1 MMNTQQPKPNN
12 VSDSNHMLNDM
23 QLDCEAIQA
32 LIPDYA
38 FGLTD
43 ELETRRIE
51 AGMDQCTEATA
62 ILADFRQL
70 QAIMRIDVP
79 QILPPPQLGLRLMAA
94 AAKAAPLPE
103 TITSTEHRDKPHT
116 PANSAVAS
124 IAPLNPAERAPN
136 HSGNRPRLPRW
147 TWPLAAAVILLVL
160 SNVYWLVRV
169 NGINNEL
176 SMAEA
181 KTPVAVATTAPALV
195 VNTTSTLRWVHL
207 PASDQSGK
215 ASAYLMWNA
224 ESKIGLLYVHD
235 FPVLPNGQTYQ
246 LWLTRG
252 TEHLSVGTF
261 TVDQNGKGALLF
273 STQSID
279 QYTWARITTEP
290 KAGSDTPDGTVVVVG
305 QL

>member
-1 MMNTQQPKPNN
+1 MNAQQPKPNN
-12 VSDSNHMLNDM
+12 VNDSDHALNNV
-23 QLDCEAIQA
+23 QPDCSAIQA

-43 ELETRRIE
+43 EVETRWIE
-51 AGMDQCTEATA
+51 TGLDHCADATA
-62 ILADFRQL
+62 MLTDYRQMQRVL
-70 QAIMRIDVP
+70 RADVP
-79 QILPPPQLGLRLMAA
+79 QIAPPPQLGLRLMATA
-94 AAKAAPLPE
+94 ANIVPAVQASVPTEPKNSAQPPANEPAKTIAAPNAQLLIPN
-103 TITSTEHRDKPHT
+103 IT
-116 PANSAVAS
+116 
-124 IAPLNPAERAPN
+124 
-136 HSGNRPRLPRW
+136 GMRPRLNRW
-147 TWPLAAAVILLVL
+147 PGLLAAAVVVLVL

-176 SMAEA
+176 SLA
-181 KTPVAVATTAPALV
+181 KVSTPVAVATTAPALV

-207 PASDQSGK
+207 PASEQNGK

-252 TEHLSVGTF
+252 AEHLSVGTF

-290 KAGSDTPDGTVVVVG
+290 QSGSDVPDGTVVVVG